1 MIAALGILCLGGAL
15 GGYLAVGFVRGRK
28 AGKVPLL
35 HGAVGIG
42 GLLALVLAEAARPG
56 PPPRG
61 LAGFGI
67 GAEIVLAIA
76 LVFGLLVLFA
86 AIRGRRPSG
95 VLIGT
100 HATLAIGGIV
110 MVLALFANG

>member
-1 MIAALGILCLGGAL
+1 MTIAVAVLCLAAALGGFLAICFVQARDAGAL
-15 GGYLAVGFVRGRK
+15 RLVH
-28 AGKVPLL
+28 AGAGV
-35 HGAVGIG
+35 A
-42 GLLALVLAEAARPG
+42 GLIALVLAQALGHG

-76 LVFGLLVLFA
+76 LLFGLLALPGA
-86 AIRGRRPSG
+86 LRGRRPTG
-95 VLIGT
+95 FLVGT

-110 MVLALFANG
+110 MALALYAK